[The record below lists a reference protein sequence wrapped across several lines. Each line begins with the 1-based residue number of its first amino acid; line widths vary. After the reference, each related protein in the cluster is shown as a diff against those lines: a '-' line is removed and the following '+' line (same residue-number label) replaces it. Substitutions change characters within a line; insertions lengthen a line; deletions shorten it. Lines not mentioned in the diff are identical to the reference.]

1 MNVVPRMT
9 TRLLGRGLTG
19 FLLLLLGLAA
29 FEAVQAPIIGSIGGA
44 RGLAMLMNALP
55 PALRAFT
62 RTRPEF
68 IAMSGL
74 EGYLA
79 LGFTHPLYIVL
90 TSAAV
95 VGFAARSLAGE
106 IERGTIQ
113 LALARPISRPAAYT
127 ARVVGVAAVCLALS
141 IAGPL
146 GMVVG
151 LALVKPDGTLH
162 PAHLVPLAAG
172 TAALFWAIGGLA
184 LFGSA
189 AANSSGRVVGWAIA
203 ALLVSYFID
212 YFANVWQVVRPFEIV
227 SIFHYY
233 DPSAAL
239 VHGSLAPRNVLVLVV
254 TGLVGALAG
263 LAVFTRRDLPG

>member
-1 MNVVPRMT
+1 MT
-9 TRLLGRGLTG
+9 TRLLGRGLAG
-19 FLLLLLGLAA
+19 FAALLLGLAL

-55 PALRAFT
+55 PALLAFT

-90 TSAAV
+90 TAAAV

-113 LALARPISRPAAYT
+113 IALARPISRPAVYAS
-127 ARVVGVAAVCLALS
+127 RVVGVAVVCLSLAVV
-141 IAGPL
+141 GPL
-146 GMVVG
+146 GMVAGMLIVR
-151 LALVKPDGTLH
+151 PDGTLH
-162 PAHLVPLAAG
+162 PSHFVPLAIG
-172 TAALFWAIGGLA
+172 TTALFWAIGGLT

-189 AANSSGRVVGWAIA
+189 AASTSGRVVGWAIG
-203 ALLVSYFID
+203 ALLLSYFID
-212 YFANVWQVVRPFEIV
+212 YFSSIWRVVRPLEIV

-233 DPSAAL
+233 DPSNAL
-239 VHGSLAPRNVLVLVV
+239 VHGSVAPRNLLVLFVA
-254 TGLVGALAG
+254 GLCGALAG

>member
-1 MNVVPRMT
+1 MSAVARMT
-9 TRLLGRGLTG
+9 TRVLGRGLAG
-19 FLLLLLGLAA
+19 FVALLLGLAF

-55 PALRAFT
+55 PALLAFT

-90 TSAAV
+90 TAAAV

-106 IERGTIQ
+106 IERGTMQI
-113 LALARPISRPAAYT
+113 ALARPVSRPAVYAS
-127 ARVVGVAAVCLALS
+127 RVAGMAAVCLALA
-141 IAGPL
+141 IVGPL
-146 GMVVG
+146 GMVGG
-151 LALVKPDGTLH
+151 LLIVQPDGTLH
-162 PAHLVPLAAG
+162 SSHLWPLAVG
-172 TAALFWAIGGLA
+172 SMALFWAIGGLT

-189 AANSSGRVVGWAIA
+189 AASTSGRVVGWAIG
-203 ALLVSYFID
+203 ALLLSYFID
-212 YFANVWQVVRPFEIV
+212 YFSGVWRVVRPLDIV

-233 DPSAAL
+233 DPSGAL
-239 VHGSLAPRNVLVLVV
+239 VHGSLAPRDPFVLFAA
-254 TGLVGALAG
+254 GLAGVLAG

>member
-1 MNVVPRMT
+1 MNAVPRMT
-9 TRLLGRGLTG
+9 VRLLGRGLAG
-19 FLLLLLGLAA
+19 LVALLLGLAV

-44 RGLAMLMNALP
+44 RGLAMLMNALS
-55 PALRAFT
+55 PALLAFT
-62 RTRPEF
+62 RSRPEF

-90 TSAAV
+90 TAAAV

-106 IERGTIQ
+106 IDQGTIQ
-113 LALARPISRPAAYT
+113 IALARPISRPAVYAS
-127 ARVVGVAAVCLALS
+127 RVAGMAAVCLALA

-146 GMVVG
+146 GMVIG
-151 LALVKPDGTLH
+151 LLLVQPDGTLQ
-162 PAHLVPLAAG
+162 PAHLLPLAAA
-172 TAALFWAIGGLA
+172 TAALFWAIGGLT

-189 AANSSGRVVGWAIA
+189 AANSSGRVVGWAIG
-203 ALLVSYFID
+203 ALLLSYFID
-212 YFANVWQVVRPFEIV
+212 YFSSIWRVVRPLEIV

-233 DPSAAL
+233 DPSGAL
-239 VHGSLAPRNVLVLVV
+239 VNGSVDPRDLLVLFAA
-254 TGLVGALAG
+254 GLCGVAAG